1 MRPVRRVARTARFTP
16 HMQTDMNEVILSKLS
31 EGEVSETT
39 ITRDQVRSFLL
50 AFNREISQTY
60 CRFGRRPA
68 SCILPSHYEFLLKAM
83 THFDRMASLP
93 TKAENDE
100 LYGVNLFFSAEVD
113 KFVFGYR
120 SGELP

>member
-1 MRPVRRVARTARFTP
+1 
-16 HMQTDMNEVILSKLS
+16 MNEVILSKLS

-39 ITRDQVRSFLL
+39 ITRDQVDSFLK
-50 AFNREISQTY
+50 AFNRAILQTHY
-60 CRFGRRPA
+60 RSGKKPTV
-68 SCILPSHYEFLLKAM
+68 CILPSHYEFLLKAM
-83 THFDRMASLP
+83 THFERMASLP

-100 LYGVNLFFSAEVD
+100 LYGVNLFFSADVD